1 VHELGV
7 VIEVV
12 KTVDDFAK
20 KNNVQQIQT
29 LVLQIGE
36 LSSMIPKYIED
47 CFIMAVEGTI
57 LQNSKLKIEIL
68 PGNAIC
74 SGCGKVFNLL
84 QNENVCPSCAGMNWE
99 IISGKE
105 FVIKEIVA
113 C

>member
-12 KTVDDFAK
+12 KTVGDFAK

-29 LVLQIGE
+29 VVLQIGE
-36 LSSMIPKYIED
+36 LSSMVPKYIED
-47 CFIMAVEGTI
+47 CFPMAIEGTI
-57 LQNSKLKIEIL
+57 LQNSKLEIEVL
-68 PGNAIC
+68 PGNALC
-74 SGCGKVFNLL
+74 SSCGKVFNVL
-84 QNENVCPSCAGMNWE
+84 QSENVCPGCGSKDRE

-105 FVIKEIVA
+105 FMIKEIVA

>member
-12 KTVDDFAK
+12 KTVGDFAK

-36 LSSMIPKYIED
+36 LSSMVPKYIED
-47 CFIMAVEGTI
+47 CFPMAVEGTL
-57 LQNSKLKIEIL
+57 LQNTELKIEIL
-68 PGNAIC
+68 PGNALC
-74 SGCGKVFNLL
+74 TGCKKVFNLL
-84 QNENVCPSCAGMNWE
+84 ANAEACPTCGAKNWE
-99 IISGKE
+99 IVSGKE